1 MNKDTPFYLGAKP
14 KEETKPASDEPV
26 FHLSYGGALPYSFE
40 HHKYRPRTNED
51 LAKAHLLSEKQER
64 KSRIVWRLLYIE
76 KRRQDLIGYMAD
88 YAKKHSGEALKVLLL
103 SILVAVNLT
112 ICLYILLPP
121 RPAIAIGIVLLVLCF
136 ILYPKYSAPDR

>member
-14 KEETKPASDEPV
+14 KEETKPESDEPV
-26 FHLSYGGALPYSFE
+26 FHLSYAGALSYSFE
-40 HHKYRPRTNED
+40 HHKHRPRTNED
-51 LAKAHLLSEKQER
+51 LARAHLLSEKQER